1 MPSAFPSIT
10 TTVPLKYSVLPP
22 DYKAITT
29 VREYEDGG
37 ASFNT
42 RSNSAPQRW
51 ILEYN
56 GLTASQLST
65 LDAHYASAG
74 LNQSFNFVDRAG
86 TTQTN
91 VYYESYEKDHVKSW
105 VNSVRITL
113 IKRPA

>member
-1 MPSAFPSIT
+1 MPSAYPSLT

-22 DYKAITT
+22 DFKDIT
-29 VREYEDGG
+29 VEHKYEDGG
-37 ASFNT
+37 VSFNT
-42 RSNSAPQRW
+42 TSATAPQRW
-51 ILEYN
+51 LLEYN

-74 LNQSFNFVDRAG
+74 LSQSFNFVDRAG
-86 TTQTN
+86 ATQTN

-105 VNSVRITL
+105 VNSARVTL